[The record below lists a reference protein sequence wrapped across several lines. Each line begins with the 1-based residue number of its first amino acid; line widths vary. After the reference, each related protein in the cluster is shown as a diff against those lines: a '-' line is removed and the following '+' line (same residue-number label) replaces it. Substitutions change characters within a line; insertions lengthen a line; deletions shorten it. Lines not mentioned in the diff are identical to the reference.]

1 MFVHR
6 DFDEKTAKRN
16 WTGMFELLL
25 RSLCAVSGNLRSE
38 DAVIE
43 AVMRKMFDG
52 LRGCSSTI

>member
-6 DFDEKTAKRN
+6 DFNTKSAKKN

-25 RSLCAVSGNLRSE
+25 RNLCAVSGNSRLE
-38 DAVIE
+38 DSVIE

-52 LRGCSSTI
+52 LRGCRLTI